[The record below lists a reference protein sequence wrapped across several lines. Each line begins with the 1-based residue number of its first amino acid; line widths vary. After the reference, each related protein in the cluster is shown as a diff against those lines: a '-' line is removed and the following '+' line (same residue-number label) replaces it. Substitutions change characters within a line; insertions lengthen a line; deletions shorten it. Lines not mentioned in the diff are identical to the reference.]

1 MKVIMR
7 RSQIFK
13 FEAARY
19 GVRLYLFENHITLQ
33 FDFHRK
39 VSEIIFYK
47 VSKNN
52 D

>member
-19 GVRLYLFENHITLQ
+19 GVRL
-33 FDFHRK
+33 
-39 VSEIIFYK
+39 SEIRAIGHGENK
-47 VSKNN
+47 
-52 D
+52 